1 MQIMADELESSR
13 LTSGTR
19 PISLTPAQ
27 EELCRRLDELHDL
40 YGLKTRP
47 SAMFRGA
54 LFAIEESWRNL
65 NPDWLAQAAHSLR
78 EILYPFWG
86 RNIKA
91 VPYKKDAFE
100 RFGSVFVDDIEEN
113 IGRIYG
119 ILSNL
124 AHHGIN
130 ARKLDF
136 SNYTLP
142 MFENLI
148 ARFETSMQRA
158 LTRQTDVHNMI
169 DLIVS
174 SDPSQ
179 IIADSER
186 E

>member
-1 MQIMADELESSR
+1 MPIMADELKSS
-13 LTSGTR
+13 LSTSGTQSV
-19 PISLTPAQ
+19 SLTPAQ
-27 EELCRRLDELHDL
+27 EELCRRLDELYDP
-40 YGLKTRP
+40 YGLETQP

-54 LFAIEESWRNL
+54 IFAIREAQN

-78 EILYPFWG
+78 EIFYPCWSP
-86 RNIKA
+86 RITT

-100 RFGSVFVDDIEEN
+100 RFGSVFADDIEEN

-119 ILSNL
+119 TLSDL
-124 AHHGIN
+124 AHHGVD
-130 ARKLDF
+130 APRLDF

-148 ARFETSMQRA
+148 AHFETSMQRA

>member
-1 MQIMADELESSR
+1 MADELESSR

-54 LFAIEESWRNL
+54 LFAIREAQN

-78 EILYPFWG
+78 EILYPFWST
-86 RNIKA
+86 RITT
-91 VPYKKDAFE
+91 VPNKEDAFE
-100 RFGSVFVDDIEEN
+100 RFGSVSADDTSLYKELGN
-113 IGRIYG
+113 IYG
-119 ILSNL
+119 TLNNL
-124 AHHGIN
+124 AHHGIK
-130 ARKLDF
+130 RKLDF
-136 SNYTLP
+136 SNYKRSD
-142 MFENLI
+142 FESL
-148 ARFETSMQRA
+148 RDEFETSMRLA

>member
-1 MQIMADELESSR
+1 MADELESSR
-13 LTSGTR
+13 LTSGTQ
-19 PISLTPAQ
+19 PVSLTPAQ

-65 NPDWLAQAAHSLR
+65 NPDWLAQSAHSLR

-124 AHHGIN
+124 AHHGIKRN
-130 ARKLDF
+130 LDF
-136 SNYTLP
+136 SNYKISDFISLRN
-142 MFENLI
+142 E
-148 ARFETSMQRA
+148 FETSMQRA
-158 LTRQTDVHNMI
+158 LTRQIDVHNQI
-169 DLIVS
+169 DKLF
-174 SDPSQ
+174 
-179 IIADSER
+179 E
-186 E
+186 